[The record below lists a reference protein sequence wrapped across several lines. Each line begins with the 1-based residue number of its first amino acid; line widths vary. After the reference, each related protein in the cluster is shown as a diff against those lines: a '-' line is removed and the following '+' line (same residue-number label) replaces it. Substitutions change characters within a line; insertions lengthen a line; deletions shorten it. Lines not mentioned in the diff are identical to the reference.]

1 MDNIGSYEYAVGR
14 VKSLEARL
22 LEPSSFQRMIDA
34 PDFDEAL
41 RFLSDGQYSGR
52 LTRESF
58 ESALDAAVSEA
69 YLGVSAYSPD
79 PYFTGMF
86 LAEYDFL
93 KLKAFV
99 KEAFLKSQGQLVP
112 AFTVPV
118 LGFVAEGELKAIAHE
133 AQAAGGVRQGGLSF
147 GEERKPT
154 DEEVLKVS
162 LKDAAYAASLRYMK
176 AGRDPLEI
184 DAAIDVAAYAYLH
197 KVAQKRAASW
207 ALELIAVKADTA
219 NLMLVMRATKAG
231 KGLRFITDSLVP
243 GGAIPHERLIDAA
256 KEGADRLRRVLE
268 SSPYWRS
275 LAEAF
280 ERWQKEGSIRS
291 FEMSANLL
299 LYSVIR
305 QSRTSTGG
313 YVPVMGYLLMRQYEA
328 SIIRRILAGKAKAL
342 PSGFIRERLC
352 DGNA

>member
-22 LEPSSFQRMIDA
+22 IEPSSYQRMIDA
-34 PDFDEAL
+34 PDFEEAL
-41 RFLSDGQYSGR
+41 RFLAEGQYSGR
-52 LTRESF
+52 LTKESF
-58 ESALDAAVSEA
+58 EAALDAAVSEA
-69 YLGVSAYSPD
+69 YKDVSGYSPD

-93 KLKAFV
+93 KLKAFL
-99 KEAFLKSQGQLVP
+99 KEAFLKAQGQPVP
-112 AFTVPV
+112 SFSVPV
-118 LGFVAEGELKAIAHE
+118 PGFVPEADLRGIALE
-133 AQAAGGVRQGGLSF
+133 AQASEGARKDGLSF
-147 GEERKPT
+147 GDEGKPT
-154 DEEVLKVS
+154 DAEVLKTS
-162 LKDAAYAASLRYMK
+162 LRDAAYMAALRYVR

-184 DAAIDVAAYAYLH
+184 DAAVDVATFAYLQ
-197 KVAQKRAASW
+197 KVASKRAASW

-219 NLMLVMRATKAG
+219 NLMLVMRATRAG
-231 KGLRFITDSLVP
+231 KGLRFIADSLVP
-243 GGAIPHERLIDAA
+243 GGAVPHERLMDAA
-256 KEGADRLRRVLE
+256 KEGDERLRRVLE

-275 LAEAF
+275 LADAF
-280 ERWQKEGSIRS
+280 ERWQKEGFIRG

-299 LYSVIR
+299 VYSVVR
-305 QSRTSTGG
+305 QARTSTGG

-342 PSGFIRERLC
+342 ASGFIRERLC

>member
-22 LEPSSFQRMIDA
+22 IEPSSYQRMIDA

-41 RFLSDGQYSGR
+41 RFLAEGQYSGR

-58 ESALDAAVSEA
+58 EAALDVAVSEA
-69 YLGVSAYSPD
+69 YAEVSGYSPD

-93 KLKAFV
+93 KLKAFL
-99 KEAFLKSQGQLVP
+99 KEAFLKAQGQPVP

-118 LGFVAEGELKAIAHE
+118 PGFVAEADLRGIARE
-133 AQAAGGVRQGGLSF
+133 AAASEGARQDGLSF
-147 GEERKPT
+147 GDERKPT
-154 DEEVLKVS
+154 DEEVLKAS
-162 LKDAAYAASLRYMK
+162 LKDAAYTASMRYVK
-176 AGRDPLEI
+176 AGYDPLEI
-184 DAAIDVAAYAYLH
+184 DAAVDVATYAYFH
-197 KVAQKRAASW
+197 KVAGRRAASW
-207 ALELIAVKADTA
+207 ALELIAAKADTA
-219 NLMLVMRATKAG
+219 NLMLVMRATRAG
-231 KGLRFITDSLVP
+231 KGLRFIADSLVS

-256 KEGADRLRRVLE
+256 KEGEERLRRVLE

-275 LAEAF
+275 LADAF
-280 ERWQKEGSIRS
+280 ESWQKEGSIRS

>member
-14 VKSLEARL
+14 VKSLEAHL
-22 LEPSSFQRMIDA
+22 IEPSSFQRMIDA

-41 RFLSDGQYSGR
+41 RFLAEGQYAGR
-52 LTRESF
+52 LTRDGF
-58 ESALDAAVSEA
+58 EAALDSALSEA
-69 YLGVSAYSPD
+69 YQDVSGYSPD

-93 KLKAFV
+93 KLKAFL
-99 KEAFLKSQGQLVP
+99 KEAFLKAQGQP
-112 AFTVPV
+112 APV
-118 LGFVAEGELKAIAHE
+118 LTAPLLGFAAEADLRAIAHE
-133 AQAAGGVRQGGLSF
+133 AQASEGVRKDNLAF
-147 GEERKPT
+147 GEDRKPT
-154 DEEVLKVS
+154 DADVLMAA
-162 LKDAAYAASLRYMK
+162 LKDAAYEAAMRYTR
-176 AGRDPLEI
+176 AGQDPLEI
-184 DAAIDVAAYAYLH
+184 DAAVDVAAYAYLK
-197 KVAQKRAASW
+197 KVAGRRAASW
-207 ALELIAVKADTA
+207 ALELIAVKADTT
-219 NLMLVMRATKAG
+219 NFMLVMRATNAG
-231 KGLRFITDSLVP
+231 KGLRFIADSLVP

-256 KEGADRLRRVLE
+256 REGDERLRRVLE

-275 LAEAF
+275 LMDAF

-299 LYSVIR
+299 VHSVVR
-305 QSRTSTGG
+305 QSRISTEG

-342 PSGFIRERLC
+342 ASGFIRERLC

>member
-14 VKSLEARL
+14 VKSLEAHL
-22 LEPSSFQRMIDA
+22 IEPSSFQRMIDA

-41 RFLSDGQYSGR
+41 RFLAEGQYSGR
-52 LTRESF
+52 LTRDGF
-58 ESALDAAVSEA
+58 EAALDSAVSEA
-69 YLGVSAYSPD
+69 YQDVSGYSPD

-93 KLKAFV
+93 KLKAFL
-99 KEAFLKSQGQLVP
+99 KESFLKAQGQSVP
-112 AFTVPV
+112 ILTVPV
-118 LGFVAEGELKAIAHE
+118 LGFAAEADLRAIAHE
-133 AQAAGGVRQGGLSF
+133 AQASEGVRRDSLVF

-154 DEEVLKVS
+154 DADVLKAA
-162 LKDAAYAASLRYMK
+162 LKDAAYEASLRYVR
-176 AGRDPLEI
+176 AGQDPLEI
-184 DAAIDVAAYAYLH
+184 DAAVDVATYAYLH
-197 KVAQKRAASW
+197 KVAESRAAAW

-219 NLMLVMRATKAG
+219 NLMLVMRAAKAG
-231 KGLRFITDSLVP
+231 KGVRFITDSLVP
-243 GGAIPHERLIDAA
+243 GGVITHERLIEAA
-256 KEGADRLRRVLE
+256 RDGDEKLRRVLE

-275 LAEAF
+275 LAVAF

-299 LYSVIR
+299 VYSVVR
-305 QSRTSTGG
+305 QSRTTTGG

-328 SIIRRILAGKAKAL
+328 SMIRRILAGKAKAL
-342 PSGFIRERLC
+342 ASGFIRERLC